1 MKETIDPGHL
11 LASRPAAASA
21 EGEGSRRARPLV
33 VVASDSLPLVE
44 EIRSLVGDVL
54 GALEL
59 DRLPQ
64 EGPVVLDRLRAQRP
78 RLAFVSIELRLME
91 GLTLLRA
98 LPPGRA
104 RQVVLLAPDTLEGYR
119 LAWDGLY
126 FGARDFVVTRGVPPH
141 RLKGSAAIRRR
152 QIAHLLAEEPPA
164 QRAFDSGF
172 EGAWSA
178 VPVVDR
184 GIDLR
189 DNASP
194 WVVLAETR
202 HLAALIG
209 WLRRLPPEA
218 PVLLRVPEGPR
229 FLRVARE
236 GLERL
241 LLNPVRIGADGDR
254 LVPGHVHLVSDADP
268 FSVVERSGFPCLRLH
283 PPTASPG
290 GWAPPPPALELLST
304 SPCRLR
310 ILRPEPAPGE
320 LDERS
325 AALATSHALF
335 RLRAARPAD
344 DAVLSPLDGEAPRR
358 AA

>member
-11 LASRPAAASA
+11 LAPCTAAMPAV
-21 EGEGSRRARPLV
+21 GEGSCRARPLV

-44 EIRSLVGDVL
+44 EIRSLVTELL
-54 GALEL
+54 GGLEL

-141 RLKGSAAIRRR
+141 RLKGSPAIRRR
-152 QIAHLLAEEPPA
+152 QIAHLLAEEPPT
-164 QRAFDSGF
+164 QRVPDSGF

-189 DNASP
+189 ESASP

-218 PVLLRVPEGPR
+218 PVLLRVPEGSR

-268 FSVVERSGFPCLRLH
+268 VTVVERSGFPYLRLH
-283 PPTASPG
+283 TPTESPG
-290 GWAPPPPALELLST
+290 GWAAPQAALELLST

-310 ILRPEPAPGE
+310 ILLPEPAPGE
-320 LDERS
+320 LSDRS
-325 AALATSHALF
+325 AALVTPHPLF
-335 RLRAARPAD
+335 RLRAARTAD
-344 DAVLSPLDGEAPRR
+344 AAVLSTLDGEAPRR